1 MARPGYAA
9 TLRGDR
15 IRNEERREDPV
26 SVAVD
31 IHTMPR
37 RHRDQRG
44 ATVVEFAFAS
54 VILLMLLFGI
64 ISYGYLLS
72 FKQALTQ
79 AAAEGARA
87 GAVGTPTEAATAV
100 TRAVN
105 AFNQNCN
112 AGGLTCQGST
122 AGQWPPATYTCGSR
136 SCITVEVSYDWKNHP
151 LLPRFPGLGFLLP
164 DTLKSKSVAQV
175 S

>member
-1 MARPGYAA
+1 M
-9 TLRGDR
+9 
-15 IRNEERREDPV
+15 
-26 SVAVD
+26 SVAID
-31 IHTMPR
+31 IQTTPGR
-37 RHRDQRG
+37 RHDQRG

-54 VILLMLLFGI
+54 VILIMLLFGI

-87 GAVGTPTEAATAV
+87 GAVGTDAAAAV
-100 TRAVN
+100 TRSVN

-112 AGGLTCQGST
+112 SGGLTCKSNTT
-122 AGQWPPATYTCGSR
+122 AWPPVAYACGSNN
-136 SCITVEVSYDWKNHP
+136 CITVEVSYDWKNYP